1 MDTTGSAHYLIS
13 ASANIG
19 TLKFDMAVMMGSLYD
34 ALRSANAPDEKALK
48 AAEEVADFKGDI
60 ASLKGEIS
68 VLKWMVGANITL
80 TVLVLGG
87 LLWQ

>member
-1 MDTTGSAHYLIS
+1 
-13 ASANIG
+13 
-19 TLKFDMAVMMGSLYD
+19 MAVMMGSLYD
-34 ALRSANAPDEKALK
+34 AHWSANVPDDKAIK

-60 ASLKGEIS
+60 ATINGEIS

-87 LLWQ
+87 LIWR

>member
-1 MDTTGSAHYLIS
+1 MYVLPHYLSRHIENGRMGV
-13 ASANIG
+13 A
-19 TLKFDMAVMMGSLYD
+19 MAVMMGSLYD
-34 ALRSANAPDEKALK
+34 ALRSANVPDEKAIK

-60 ASLKGEIS
+60 ATIKGEIS

-87 LLWQ
+87 LIWR